1 MNAHN
6 TKDTAP
12 SRIATDLAIA
22 ASADTRI
29 ALDRY
34 ASYGEAVKARRLV
47 RIALAKGYAIS
58 VYDGEEWTVKQSTDR
73 MTVLQAL
80 ATTECDTLR
89 FRKDGEKLGS
99 MLLIYGNATDGSEL
113 IADYS
118 ANEAMETLYNE
129 VAR

>member
-1 MNAHN
+1 MNTHN
-6 TKDTAP
+6 TNVT
-12 SRIATDLAIA
+12 
-22 ASADTRI
+22 ADTRI
-29 ALDRY
+29 SLDRY
-34 ASYGEAVKARRLV
+34 ATKGEAVKARRLV
-47 RIALAKGYAIS
+47 RLALAKGYAIS
-58 VYDGEEWTVKQSTDR
+58 VYDGEEWTVKQSTER
-73 MTVLQAL
+73 MAVLQAL